1 MATTQNLRV
10 ACQTIT
16 WGPDQA
22 NRLHDVFRVS
32 AEAGYEGLEIGFRHI
47 QAIPPRQLAGM
58 LAEYGLELVAT
69 HIGGNLQDTN
79 QAEGERRILDQV
91 IDYLSSIGT
100 RLLMYS
106 GLRFENQTQFD
117 RDLDALQ
124 KAGGQCSRH
133 GMRLLYHNHDWE
145 FADGGRIINA
155 LLELDDAVGFCP
167 DIGWVV
173 KGGADVL
180 ELLDCMGERVGA
192 LHLKDFATTGA
203 GLDTVILGEGVVDL
217 DEAVKWAADN
227 RPGLWIIAEQDEASV
242 PVETA
247 VTRNAEFIK
256 RSFDKVK

>member
-1 MATTQNLRV
+1 MTTAKNLRL

-22 NRLHDVFRVS
+22 NRFHNVFWVS

-58 LAEYGLELVAT
+58 LAGYGLELVAT
-69 HIGGNLQDTN
+69 HIGGNLQDTD
-79 QAEGERRILDQV
+79 QAEGERRILDRV
-91 IDYLSSIGT
+91 IDYLSTIGA

-106 GLRFENQTQFD
+106 GLRFENQAQFD
-117 RDLDALQ
+117 RDLEVLQ
-124 KAGGQCSRH
+124 KAGGLCRRH
-133 GMRLLYHNHDWE
+133 GIRLLYHNHDWE
-145 FADGGRIINA
+145 FAGGGIINA

-173 KGGADVL
+173 KGGADVV
-180 ELLDCMGERVGA
+180 ELLDRMGDRVGA
-192 LHLKDFATTGA
+192 LHLKDFATTVA

-217 DEAVKWAADN
+217 DSAMKWTAHN
-227 RPGLWIIAEQDEASV
+227 RPGLWIIAEQDETNA

-247 VTRNAEFIK
+247 VTRNAEFIT
-256 RSFDKVK
+256 RRLDKVQ